1 MLNKTIEAIK
11 KVASQSD
18 SLILFHSAAGKDSI
32 ALLDLCYPYF
42 KQITC
47 VFMYIVK
54 DLKHTAKYIEWAKS
68 KYHGVKFIEFPHYA
82 LASYIKTGHMGIKKD
97 PKQKLLSLADINE
110 RARIYTGTE
119 WTIMGFKQSD
129 SMNRRLMLRTYEDN
143 IINTPTKKAYPLS
156 EWRNKDVLRYIKM
169 KGLINPIAYGSA
181 QSQGTAVEN
190 KDFVLWCYKNYPED
204 YQKIIKT
211 FPEAEVIVFEYLNK

>member
-1 MLNKTIEAIK
+1 MLKKTIDSIRKIA
-11 KVASQSD
+11 AQSD
-18 SLILFHSAAGKDSI
+18 NLILFHSAAGKDSI
-32 ALLDLCYPYF
+32 CLLDLCYPQF

-47 VFMYIVK
+47 VYMYIVK
-54 DLKHTAKYIEWAKS
+54 DLIHIKKYIEWAKV
-68 KYHGVKFIEFPHYA
+68 KYPGVKFIEFPHYA

-97 PKQKLLSLADINE
+97 PKQKLLSLSDINE
-110 RARIYTGTE
+110 RARIYTGCE

-143 IINTPTKKAYPLS
+143 IINSPTKKAYPLS
-156 EWRNKDVLRYIKM
+156 EWKNSDVLKYIASKN
-169 KGLINPIAYGSA
+169 LIKPIAYGTA

-204 YQKIIKT
+204 YQRIIKT
-211 FPEAEVIVFEYLNK
+211 FPEAEIIVFEYLNQ